1 MVSFTRS
8 SPESLIQTG
17 SAPTVGPRKKANA
30 TRGKEAT
37 EPAGKF
43 PLRAAKASADVT
55 HKPTEEA
62 ETYRVLQQRYVTCE
76 VDGS

>member
-1 MVSFTRS
+1 MISFTRS
-8 SPESLIQTG
+8 SPESHIQTS

-37 EPAGKF
+37 EPTGKF

-55 HKPTEEA
+55 YKPAEEA
-62 ETYRVLQQRYVTCE
+62 ETYRVMQHE
-76 VDGS
+76 